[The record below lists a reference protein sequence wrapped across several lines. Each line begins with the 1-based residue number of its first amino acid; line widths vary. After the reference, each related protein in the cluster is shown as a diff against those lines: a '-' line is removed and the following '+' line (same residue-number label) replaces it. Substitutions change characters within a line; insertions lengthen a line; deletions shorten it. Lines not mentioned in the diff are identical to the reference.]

1 MQILSLVREESG
13 LAKRIRSL
21 WSAIYWVS
29 QRLEGIESVCW
40 LYGCKRVLWDSR
52 TYPRRIF
59 PRRTLP
65 RQTFPRPETSPMD
78 TFLTRHI
85 PDGYFPNQT
94 SPMDTSPTR
103 HIPDRHLP
111 DQTFPRPNARQ
122 IFSWV
127 DASHNGHFPDQL
139 NTSNNLKYLKKYIV
153 RDNFGNKHA
162 VVRTLEI

>member
-1 MQILSLVREESG
+1 MWTSQDNKIVMECYLLSEPKIRG
-13 LAKRIRSL
+13 YRKRMLTL
-21 WSAIYWVS
+21 WLQTGALGFPDISPTDIS
-29 QRLEGIESVCW
+29 PTNTSPTDFSPTRDIPDGHFPDQ
-40 LYGCKRVLWDSR
+40 
-52 TYPRRIF
+52 THPRRIF
-59 PRRTLP
+59 P
-65 RQTFPRPETSPMD
+65 Q
-78 TFLTRHI
+78 
-85 PDGYFPNQT
+85 PDT

-111 DQTFPRPNARQ
+111 DQTYPRQTFPRPNGRQ

-153 RDNFGNKHA
+153 RDNFGNIHA